1 MSIIRA
7 KNVTYRHDDGPVV
20 LREVSLRL
28 DARDRVALLGANGS
42 GKTTLLR
49 LLAGQIDPEEGT
61 VDHDVGLR
69 IGYFSQFSEV
79 PDDVSPEQLLRE
91 IAAPQIALHDELEQ
105 IEEALR
111 GAPADLAPLLD
122 RQQQVIADMEA
133 IDGWEVQRRI
143 DTVLN
148 RLGFDEVH
156 RAKPAG
162 ELSGGWRN
170 RAALAQLVFDPPD
183 VVLLDEPTN
192 YLDVEAIAWLESWV
206 RALPGAAVI
215 ASHDRH
221 FLDQVSTRIV
231 EVESAK
237 LDEYQG
243 NFADYVRQRQ
253 ACRGT
258 IESRARIEAELWAFE
273 AAAIT
278 DRREAQRNP
287 SKFLRRRLANIK
299 KDTTPPLVDQV
310 MTDLYARLRVGE
322 RLGRAEDLSKER
334 DGRLLF
340 GSLDVEVNKGDRIG
354 IVGPNGCG
362 KSTLLDVLLGEEPPN
377 AGRVIVP
384 PNIEWVS
391 FERVREEM
399 DPQQSLTWAVNRAP
413 MVATAPRKQ
422 VHRFLEMLRFS
433 ELDLRKRIGELSGG
447 QQARAAL
454 ALCLLSGAAVLVADE
469 PTNHLDLM
477 STQVMERALAH
488 FPGAVVV
495 VSHDR
500 FFLDKVVNRLLVFEG
515 DAITPVEGTWTTWQ
529 ASRDRTTASNKSA

>member
-1 MSIIRA
+1 MSILRA
-7 KNVTYRHDDGPVV
+7 KNVTFRHDRGPVV
-20 LREVSLRL
+20 LRGVSLRL

-42 GKTTLLR
+42 GKTTLLQ
-49 LLAGQIDPEEGT
+49 LLAGQIEPQDGT
-61 VDHDVGLR
+61 VERDGGLR
-69 IGYFSQFSEV
+69 IAYFSQFSEV
-79 PDDVSPEQLLRE
+79 PDDVSAEQLLRD
-91 IAAPQIALHDELEQ
+91 IAASQIALHDELEQ
-105 IEEALR
+105 IEAALHDS
-111 GAPADLAPLLD
+111 PADVAALID
-122 RQQQVIADMEA
+122 RQQQVLAEMDA
-133 IDGWEVQRRI
+133 VGGWDVERRI
-143 DTVLN
+143 DTVLS
-148 RLGFDEVH
+148 RLGFDDVH
-156 RAKPAG
+156 RTKPAG

-183 VVLLDEPTN
+183 VVLFDEPTN
-192 YLDVEAIAWLESWV
+192 YLDVEGVAWLESWV

-231 EVESAK
+231 EIEAAS

-253 ACRGT
+253 ARRGAV
-258 IESRARIEAELWAFE
+258 ESRGRVEAELWAFE
-273 AAAIT
+273 AAAIK

-299 KDTTPPLVDQV
+299 KDATPPLVDQV
-310 MTDLYARLRVGE
+310 MTDLYNRLRVGE
-322 RLGRAEDLSKER
+322 RLGRTESLTKDR
-334 DGRLLF
+334 DGKPLF
-340 GSLDVEVNKGDRIG
+340 RALDLEIAKGDRIG
-354 IVGPNGCG
+354 IIGPNGCG
-362 KSTLLDVLLGEEPPN
+362 KSTLLSVLLGDEPPTS
-377 AGRVIVP
+377 GRVVVP
-384 PNIEWVS
+384 PNVDWAS
-391 FERVREEM
+391 FERVRAELE
-399 DPQQSLTWAVNRAP
+399 PQESLTWAVNRAP

-433 ELDLRKRIGELSGG
+433 ELDLGKRIGELSGG

-454 ALCLLSGAAVLVADE
+454 ALCLLSGAGVLVADE

-488 FPGAVVV
+488 FPGAVIV

-515 DAITPVEGTWTTWQ
+515 DEIVAVEGTWTTWQ
-529 ASRDRTTASNKSA
+529 AAR